1 MDHCYDE
8 NPRVHRGDL
17 ELLPDADLI
26 NLARV
31 AKALNDPIR
40 LQIINLL
47 GQREDLCTCEFEE
60 ILGLGQSKVSYHL
73 NILLEVGLVTRQLHG
88 TWSHYSLRNHGILD
102 QIKKLIS

>member
-8 NPRVHRGDL
+8 NPRIHRGDL
-17 ELLPDADLI
+17 KLLPDADLI

-47 GQREDLCTCEFEE
+47 GQRQNLCTCEFEE

-73 NILLEVGLVTRQLHG
+73 NILLEAGIVSRHIHG
-88 TWSHYSLRNHGILD
+88 TWSHYSLRNPGILD
-102 QIKKLIS
+102 QFKKLIS